1 MKLSTQQYKGTRD
14 FYPEDL
20 AIQKH
25 IFNAMR
31 RVCEK
36 FGYVEWKT
44 PIIEKTDLF
53 RAKSGEEI
61 VNEQTYT
68 FTDRGGRDVTLR
80 PEVTPSLARMIAKKR
95 QEVAFPARWYSI
107 PVCFRYEKPQKGR
120 LREFWQLNVDFFG
133 ENRYQYDVENIQTS
147 AEILLELGAKISDFN
162 VLVNSRELMNSF
174 YEKLSLNEEQS
185 HKLSKLIDRKNK
197 MPLEDFESR
206 VKEIVFDKLP
216 AVMMFL
222 NAKEMQKIR
231 ENFGELNGLATLE
244 KVIKKLKENGFTN
257 TIFAPEIMRG
267 FDYYTGIVFELFDTD
282 KKNPRALAGGGRYDD
297 LVGLFGVEKVA
308 GIGYGMGDVVLKDFL
323 EIRGLLPKYISTTK
337 IYICAMSENTFDF
350 VDEIIQKFREK
361 NISIA
366 SNYELKKIPKQ
377 IKKAEKLGIENFI
390 CIGENEMK
398 SRKITLKNLTARS
411 EITGTIEEILKK
423 IR

>member
-20 AIQKH
+20 AVQKYM
-25 IFNAMR
+25 FDAMR
-31 RVCEK
+31 KVCEK

-44 PIIEKTDLF
+44 PTIEKTDLF

-61 VNEQTYT
+61 INEQTYT

-107 PVCFRYEKPQKGR
+107 PNCFRYEKPQKGR

-133 ENRYQYDVENIQTS
+133 ENKYQYDVENIQTS

-162 VLVNSRELMNSF
+162 VLVNSRELMNAF
-174 YEKLSLNEEQS
+174 YKKLELNEEQS

-197 MPLEDFESR
+197 MSVDDFKTR
-206 VKEIVFDKLP
+206 VKDVVSGKLP

-222 NAKEMQKIR
+222 NSKTMAEIR
-231 ENFGELNGLATLE
+231 ESFGELNGLSRLE
-244 KVIKKLKENGFTN
+244 KVIAKLKENGYSN

-267 FDYYTGIVFELFDTD
+267 LDYYTGIVFELFDTD
-282 KKNPRALAGGGRYDD
+282 KNNPRAIAGGGRYDD
-297 LVGLFGVEKVA
+297 LVALFGAEKVG

-323 EIRGLLPKYISTTK
+323 EIRGLLPKYISTTQV
-337 IYICAMSENTFDF
+337 YICAMSENEFDF
-350 VDEIIQKFREK
+350 MDEIIKKFREK

-366 SNYELKKIPKQ
+366 VNYELKKIPKQ
-377 IKKAEKLGIENFI
+377 IKKAEKLGIANFI
-390 CIGENEMK
+390 CIGENEVK
-398 SRKITLKNLTARS
+398 EKIITVKNLSQRT
-411 EITGTIEEILKK
+411 EIKDSVDEVLKQF
-423 IR
+423 

>member
-20 AIQKH
+20 AIQKY

-31 RVCEK
+31 RVCER
-36 FGYVEWKT
+36 FGYVEYDASL
-44 PIIEKTDLF
+44 IEKTDLF
-53 RAKSGEEI
+53 RAKSGDEI

-80 PEVTPSLARMIAKKR
+80 PEMTPSLARMIAKKR

-107 PVCFRYEKPQKGR
+107 PNCFRYENPQKGR

-133 ENRYQYDVENIQTS
+133 ENKYQYDVENIQTS

-174 YEKLSLNEEQS
+174 YKKLELNEEQS

-197 MPLEDFESR
+197 MSSDDFEAC
-206 VKEIVFDKLP
+206 VKEIVLDNSP
-216 AVMMFL
+216 AVIMFL
-222 NAKEMQKIR
+222 NTKSMQEIR
-231 ENFGELNGLATLE
+231 ENFGELNGLNRLE
-244 KVIKKLKENGFTN
+244 KVMKKLQENGFTN
-257 TIFAPEIMRG
+257 TIFSPEIMRG

-282 KKNPRALAGGGRYDD
+282 KNNPRAIAGGGRYDD
-297 LVGLFGVEKVA
+297 LVGLFGVEKVG

-323 EIRGLLPKYISTTK
+323 EIRGLLPEYISTTK
-337 IYICAMSENTFDF
+337 IYICAISENTFDF

-377 IKKAEKLGIENFI
+377 IKKAEKLGISNFI
-390 CIGENEMK
+390 CIGEDEMK
-398 SRKITLKNLTARS
+398 NKKITLKNLLARS
-411 EITGTIEEILKK
+411 ETTGTIEEVLEK
-423 IR
+423 IG